1 MHLVPA
7 DAAASQ
13 LVVALSI
20 EEALILL
27 QPGRM
32 IRTVLDRHPELAD
45 RARFLSLTSG
55 GPGMLVLLPRAAGS
69 LLLMAPDGHALEREF
84 KGLVFDA
91 LIPAERPQLAV
102 AG

>member
-1 MHLVPA
+1 MRLVPA
-7 DAAASQ
+7 DTTTAH
-13 LVVALSI
+13 LVVSLSS
-20 EEALILL
+20 EEVLILL
-27 QPGRM
+27 QPGKM

-45 RARFLSLTSG
+45 RARFLSLTKG

-84 KGLVFDA
+84 KGLLFDA
-91 LIPAERPQLAV
+91 LAPEERPQLAV

>member
-13 LVVALSI
+13 LVVSLSS

-27 QPGRM
+27 QPGKM
-32 IRTVLDRHPELAD
+32 LRTVLDQNPDLAD
-45 RARFLSLTSG
+45 RARFLSLTKG
-55 GPGMLVLLPRAAGS
+55 GPGMLVLLPRAVGP
-69 LLLMAPDGHALEREF
+69 LLISAADGHVLEREL
-84 KGLVFDA
+84 KGLLFDA
-91 LIPAERPQLAV
+91 LTPAERPQLAM